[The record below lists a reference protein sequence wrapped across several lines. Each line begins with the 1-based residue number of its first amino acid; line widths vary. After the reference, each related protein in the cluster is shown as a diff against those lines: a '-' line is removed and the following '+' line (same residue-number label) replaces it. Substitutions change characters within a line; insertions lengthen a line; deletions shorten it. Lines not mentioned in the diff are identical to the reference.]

1 VLDFLFGEGQYGLR
15 FVFAFIVVL
24 GLIGLFTWLARRFG
38 AANLGATTARGRQ
51 PRLAVIDAAAV
62 DGRRRLLLIRR
73 DNIEHLL
80 MIGGPTDV
88 VVETNIV
95 RAGAVRE
102 AAPGRQPAAADTLP
116 RPVPLDETG
125 NWPSQPEHAHAP
137 QGNPRRV
144 SPLPLD
150 EPDVSWPEEAEP
162 APMPRKA
169 RALDPLAGLA
179 AELSRNPPDPAPA
192 TAAMPRVTRGPREHA
207 REAPLREPPLR
218 EPPLREPPLREPPV
232 REMPSRDVARE
243 LPREVPREVQR
254 ELPRE
259 MPREVPRE
267 VVREVQREVAREAPR
282 EVAREAMRE
291 PIREVMREPIR
302 EAIVREP
309 IREAVREPVMREP
322 VMREPM
328 REVARAPQQPAASE
342 APFAAAADQNLAEMA
357 HRLEAA
363 LRRPGGAKAEARP
376 EPKPRPVAEPAPMAE
391 PSPLE
396 QPPSEARR
404 EPKAAPQ
411 QRSLYDSL
419 EQEMAS
425 LLGRPNSKA

>member
-1 VLDFLFGEGQYGLR
+1 MLDFLFGEGQYGLR
-15 FVFAFIVVL
+15 FLFAFIVVL
-24 GLIGLFTWLARRFG
+24 GLIGLFAWLARRFG
-38 AANLGATTARGRQ
+38 ATKLGTMAARGRQ

-73 DNIEHLL
+73 DNVEHLL

-116 RPVPLDETG
+116 RPVPLDETAD
-125 NWPSQPEHAHAP
+125 WPLQPEPALAP
-137 QGNPRRV
+137 QGSTRRG

-150 EPDVSWPEEAEP
+150 EPDLAWPEEEAEP
-162 APMPRKA
+162 APPPRKG

-192 TAAMPRVTRGPREHA
+192 TAPMPRVARGPREVP
-207 REAPLREPPLR
+207 REPPLREPVMREPAMREPPLR
-218 EPPLREPPLREPPV
+218 EPPLREPPLREPTMREPTM
-232 REMPSRDVARE
+232 REMP
-243 LPREVPREVQR
+243 PREA
-254 ELPRE
+254 PRE
-259 MPREVPRE
+259 MA
-267 VVREVQREVAREAPR
+267 REVQREVVREAPR

-302 EAIVREP
+302 EAVAREPIREAVVREP
-309 IREAVREPVMREP
+309 IREAL
-322 VMREPM
+322 REPM
-328 REVARAPQQPAASE
+328 RESVREVARAPQQPLTAE
-342 APFAAAADQNLAEMA
+342 APFAASADQNLAEMA

-363 LRRPGGAKAEARP
+363 LRRPGGAKAELRP

-396 QPPSEARR
+396 QPPTEARR
-404 EPKAAPQ
+404 DAKAAAPQ
-411 QRSLYDSL
+411 RSSLYDSL